1 MKKIGILGMQ
11 GAIEEHRE
19 KLRKLAGIEPVI
31 VKTKEKI
38 AEVDGLILP
47 GGESTAMGRLLNYF
61 NLTEPL
67 KQSIEAGLPV
77 WGTCA
82 GMILLAKNIEDQ
94 DERYLSTMDITVKRN
109 AYGSQLDS
117 FSCEKEI
124 PEISKDLLPLV
135 FIRAPYI
142 TKLGQKAQ
150 AVATV
155 DGNVVCAKQDNMLV
169 SSFHPELTDDA
180 SFHEYFAEKFV

>member
-19 KLRKLAGIEPVI
+19 KLEKLAGIVPVI

-47 GGESTAMGRLLNYF
+47 GGESTAIGRLLNYF

-124 PEISKDLLPLV
+124 TEISKDPLPLV

-155 DGNVVCAKQDNMLV
+155 DGNIVCAKQDNMLV

-180 SFHEYFAEKFV
+180 GFHEYFAEKFV

>member
-1 MKKIGILGMQ
+1 
-11 GAIEEHRE
+11 
-19 KLRKLAGIEPVI
+19 
-31 VKTKEKI
+31 
-38 AEVDGLILP
+38 
-47 GGESTAMGRLLNYF
+47 
-61 NLTEPL
+61 
-67 KQSIEAGLPV
+67 
-77 WGTCA
+77 
-82 GMILLAKNIEDQ
+82 MILLAKNIENQ

-180 SFHEYFAEKFV
+180 GFHEYFAEKFV

>member
-1 MKKIGILGMQ
+1 MKRIGILGMQ
-11 GAIEEHRE
+11 GAIEEHEE
-19 KLRKLAGIEPVI
+19 KLRELEGIEPVI
-31 VKTKEKI
+31 VKTKERL

-61 NLTEPL
+61 DLTEPL
-67 KQSIEAGLPV
+67 KRAIETGLPV

-82 GMILLAKNIEDQ
+82 GMILLAKDIEGQ
-94 DERYLSTMDITVKRN
+94 NERYLCTMDITVRRN

-117 FSCEKEI
+117 FSCQREI
-124 PEISKDLLPLV
+124 PEISKDPLPLV

-150 AVATV
+150 TVAEV
-155 DGNVVCAKQDNMLV
+155 DGNVVCARQENMLV

-180 SFHEYFAEKFV
+180 RFHEYFVNKFI